1 MTALASEHITFWWLT
16 LGLGVVVA
24 SAVILLLQLLVT
36 FVKDIDGSVSA
47 AWEQAGGVATQ
58 TYALSMLNDT
68 LRMAEALRDETGRHA
83 DAISAL
89 NAGSGSRHSVQA
101 RSRHSVQARSRA

>member
-36 FVKDIDGSVSA
+36 FVKDIDASVSA
-47 AWEQAGGVATQ
+47 AWDQAGGVATQ
-58 TYALSMLNDT
+58 TFALGMLNDT
-68 LRMAEALRDETGRHA
+68 LKMAEALRDETGRHA
-83 DAISAL
+83 EALSAL
-89 NAGSGSRHSVQA
+89 HGGSRHPAQA
-101 RSRHSVQARSRA
+101 RSPQSAQARSRA

>member
-1 MTALASEHITFWWLT
+1 MVALATEHVTFWWLT
-16 LGLGVVVA
+16 LGLGIVVA

-36 FVKDIDGSVSA
+36 FVKDIDRSVSA

-58 TYALSMLNDT
+58 TFALGMLNDT

-83 DAISAL
+83 EAL
-89 NAGSGSRHSVQA
+89 TMLSGSRLSGS
-101 RSRHSVQARSRA
+101 RS